1 MNESFSVFYTSSALK
16 DLRNIEKK
24 DAQKIILL
32 VQKYTNENPLVKT
45 KKLQGNFDGLYRY
58 RVGNYRVIFEIDNN
72 KIYILKIKHRKDI
85 YKNF

>member
-24 DAQKIILL
+24 DTQKIILA
-32 VQKYTNENPLVKT
+32 VQKYANGNPLIEA

-58 RVGNYRVIFEIDNN
+58 RVGNYRVIFEINNN
-72 KIYILKIKHRKDI
+72 KIYILKIKHRRDI
-85 YKNF
+85 YRRL